1 MAIFTDKWQRNDF
14 IVSTIVEKG
23 DSVKI
28 KNTKN
33 GHSETFW
40 VIVTE
45 VIGDNIIG
53 TVNNHLFFETP
64 YNFGDIV
71 TFKKK
76 DIRDHKNSAIKQKQ
90 HLALTFMVSL
100 ISKKLGR
107 VPTVEELDDIFTVF
121 TQINPS

>member
-1 MAIFTDKWQRNDF
+1 MAIFTDKWQKNGF
-14 IVSTIVEKG
+14 VVSSSLVEG

-28 KNTKN
+28 KNK
-33 GHSETFW
+33 HSEAFW
-40 VIVTE
+40 VIITKVTD
-45 VIGDNIIG
+45 DNIIG
-53 TVNNHLFFETP
+53 TVNNYLFFETP
-64 YNFGDIV
+64 YKFGDMV

-107 VPTVEELDDIFTVF
+107 VPTVKELDDIFTK
-121 TQINPS
+121 TNSY

>member
-1 MAIFTDKWQRNDF
+1 MAIFSDKWQQNGF
-14 IVSTIVEKG
+14 IVSNVEKG
-23 DSVKI
+23 DCVKI
-28 KNTKN
+28 KNNTIN
-33 GHSETFW
+33 GHSEIFW

-45 VIGDNIIG
+45 VKDDNIIG
-53 TVNNHLFFETP
+53 TVNNHLFFERP
-64 YNFGDIV
+64 YNFGDMV

-107 VPTVEELDDIFTVF
+107 VPTVKELDDIFTK
-121 TQINPS
+121 TNSY